1 MDYEPR
7 LRPEVLDRCL
17 ACEWSCVADDSEF
30 PSEFVFDLLYETQH
44 GERVLRAIR
53 PQAVLVSDSRGNPLY
68 QHTVTEQE
76 RPRIWEWL
84 QTRMRLQRD
93 QFLEEMTQE
102 IDRDCASRSD
112 STQAVF
118 TQLRFESLQG
128 SASSSTL
135 ERRFG

>member
-7 LRPEVLDRCL
+7 LRSEVLDRCL
-17 ACEWSCVADDSEF
+17 TCEWSCVADDSEF

-68 QHTVTEQE
+68 QHAVTEQE

-84 QTRMRLQRD
+84 QARMRLQQA
-93 QFLEEMTQE
+93 QFLEEMSQE
-102 IDRDCASRSD
+102 IDRDCASRSE
-112 STQAVF
+112 STRAVF
-118 TQLRFESLQG
+118 TQLRSESRQG
-128 SASSSTL
+128 SESSSTFG
-135 ERRFG
+135 RRFG